1 MKKLLLILPLAACV
15 PHAGPCLRPIVENHR
30 CVEMDRADRAALLDH
45 DTDHGGDDANNGA
58 GSASSDAVSDD
69 SNGDGGGSDE

>member
-1 MKKLLLILPLAACV
+1 MKYLLLTLPLAACV
-15 PHAGPCLRPIVENHR
+15 PHVDPCLRPIVENPR
-30 CVEMDRADRAALLDH
+30 CVEMDRADRVALLDH

-69 SNGDGGGSDE
+69 SNGDGSDG